1 MNYSF
6 GLLKPD
12 CTKRRLEK
20 EVFKMIESAGLK
32 IIANKRVRL
41 GKKEVDIV
49 WASCVEEDF
58 YEEMLEFSL
67 SGDSIVFIVEG
78 EDAIARLNNL
88 VGHYDPA
95 IAKEGTIRK
104 RFATSLME
112 NLIHSSSNEKAF
124 WEETILSFEVSFHQ
138 IQKGRSK
145 N

>member
-12 CTKRRLEK
+12 CTKRGLEK

-41 GKKEVDIV
+41 GKKEVNIV
-49 WASCVEEDF
+49 WSSCVKEDF

-112 NLIHSSSNEKAF
+112 NLIHSSSNEKDF
-124 WEETILSFEVSFHQ
+124 WEETILFFEVSFHQ
-138 IQKGRSK
+138 I
-145 N
+145 

>member
-12 CTKRRLEK
+12 CTKRGLEK

-41 GKKEVDIV
+41 GKKEVNIV
-49 WASCVEEDF
+49 WASCVKEDF

-112 NLIHSSSNEKAF
+112 NLIHSSSNEKDF
-124 WEETILSFEVSFHQ
+124 WEETILFFEVSFHQ
-138 IQKGRSK
+138 I
-145 N
+145 

>member
-12 CTKRRLEK
+12 CIKRGLE
-20 EVFKMIESAGLK
+20 EELFKIIESAGLK
-32 IIANKRVRL
+32 IIASKRVRL
-41 GKKEVDIV
+41 TKKEVDII
-49 WASCVEEDF
+49 WASCVKEDF

-67 SGDSIVFIVEG
+67 SGDSTVFIVEG
-78 EDAIARLNNL
+78 EDAIVRLNNL

-112 NLIHSSSNEKAF
+112 NLVHSSINEEVF
-124 WEETILSFEVSFHQ
+124 WEETTLFFEVSFH
-138 IQKGRSK
+138 
-145 N
+145 

>member
-12 CTKRRLEK
+12 CTKRGLEK

-41 GKKEVDIV
+41 GKKEVNIV
-49 WASCVEEDF
+49 WALCVKEDF

-112 NLIHSSSNEKAF
+112 NLIHSSSNEKDF
-124 WEETILSFEVSFHQ
+124 WEETILFFEVSFHQ